1 MDLSDLKP
9 AFLLP
14 LPTSLRGSACSYCDK
29 TQSSFWLAVKGEE
42 EARFFVCSLCVV
54 NESEWAN
61 EKRDYVLDT
70 LRRIEQS
77 RKEIFTMKDGKL
89 TDWKQADHLV
99 GLLVLIAKIALS
111 RMGLSKYGTT

>member
-1 MDLSDLKP
+1 MDLKDLKP

-29 TQSSFWLAVKGEE
+29 TQASFWLAVVDGEE
-42 EARFFVCSLCVV
+42 PRSFVCSLCVA
-54 NESEWAN
+54 NESDWAN

-70 LRRIEQS
+70 MRRMETS
-77 RKEIFTMKDGKL
+77 RKELFSMKDGKL

-111 RMGLSKYGTT
+111 RMNPKYGTT